1 VTRDTNLARAHL
13 DEDFGLSSGTYSVYH
28 VRDAHADPDHLRRR
42 HRPVAASELEPRA
55 TLGAVAALMLAQ
67 VTDRSFAT
75 SVLATG
81 RGTSQVVGRTHAD
94 RRNTHGDAV

>member
-1 VTRDTNLARAHL
+1 MHRQQCLVNRAL
-13 DEDFGLSSGTYSVYH
+13 LSSGKYIVND
-28 VRDAHADPDHLRRR
+28 VRDAHEDRGHPRKR
-42 HRPVAASELEPRA
+42 HCPVAAVELEPRA

-81 RGTSQVVGRTHAD
+81 RGSYALAVRARADARNAAGRT
-94 RRNTHGDAV
+94 V